1 MRTDRRLRGKRA
13 RLLFPALF
21 GLLVWSTA
29 PAFALP
35 QTSTPTLELDRTIQ
49 TTPFVGTA
57 VSMKDH
63 EGSAFVPSDNSLWL
77 SDDNANAI
85 YEIDPT
91 TGALKRT
98 INRAAFNNAPKFG
111 GGPIAGTNR
120 TDDFESLAY
129 DEANDQLFL
138 FAGPCCTSTV
148 LPTAFRLT
156 RQGGSLE
163 VESYQPLAAGANYT
177 SSAWNSADQAVYV
190 GVARRLHTYHYETNT
205 VGPTFRVPDLAG
217 ILGMVFSPNGAD
229 LFVVTN
235 AEALKRVDW
244 ATKTLVPGWT
254 FDLTPFDVR
263 DSRGVEL
270 IDDQLYVSDGA
281 DSRPAGPLKFAVF
294 VFSVLGPAP
303 VAPTAS
309 FTANPSSGAAPLSVT
324 FDNTS
329 MGSTP
334 MTWAWDFDEDNVTD
348 SAAKDP
354 THVFDTP
361 DTYTVELTA
370 TNSVS
375 SSTTTRDVVV
385 SEPEP
390 SQGIVGNPGFE
401 IDTAGWGTT
410 GSGAGVALTR
420 VTSPVHGGV
429 GAALLRNNA
438 TGARRCVLND
448 SPNWV
453 TTTQAGLYTG
463 SIWVRADEPGALI
476 KVNFRELDGTT
487 LLRSRTKTYTLTTS
501 WQLVN
506 VTHTPLSP
514 GSSTLDLRVFVP
526 RAYAP
531 PGVCFYADDA
541 SIAVS

>member
-1 MRTDRRLRGKRA
+1 MGTYRRLCGKRA
-13 RLLFPALF
+13 RLLVPALV
-21 GLLVWSTA
+21 GLLVWSA
-29 PAFALP
+29 VPAFALP

-85 YEIDPT
+85 YEINAT

-98 INRAAFNNAPKFG
+98 ISRADFNNAPQFG

-129 DEANDQLFL
+129 DQANDQLLL
-138 FAGPCCTSTV
+138 FAGPCCTSSI

-156 RQGGSLE
+156 RQSGRLQ

-177 SSAWNSADQAVYV
+177 SSAWNSEDQAVYV
-190 GVARRLHTYHYETNT
+190 GVARRLQTYHYETNT

-270 IDDQLYVSDGA
+270 VNDQLYVSDGA
-281 DSRPAGPLKFAVF
+281 DSRPAGPLRFAAF

-348 SAAKDP
+348 STAKDP
-354 THVFDTP
+354 THVFNTP
-361 DTYTVELTA
+361 DTYTVELRA

-385 SEPEP
+385 SEPAP

-401 IDTAGWGTT
+401 TDTAGWGTT
-410 GSGAGVALTR
+410 GSGAGVALAR
-420 VTSPVHGGV
+420 VTSPVHAGV

-438 TGARRCVLND
+438 TGARKCVLND

-463 SIWVRADEPGALI
+463 GIWVRADEPGALI
-476 KVNFRELDGTT
+476 KVNFRELNGTT

-514 GSSTLDLRVFVP
+514 GTSTLDFRVFVP
-526 RAYAP
+526 RAYVP

-541 SIAVS
+541 SIMAS

>member
-1 MRTDRRLRGKRA
+1 MDRRLRGKRA
-13 RLLFPALF
+13 LLLPVLF

-49 TTPFVGTA
+49 TTPFVGTS

-91 TGALKRT
+91 TGALKRR
-98 INRAAFNNAPKFG
+98 IDRAAFNNAPQFG

-129 DEANDQLFL
+129 DQASDQLIL
-138 FAGPCCTSTV
+138 FNGPCCTSSV

-177 SSAWNSADQAVYV
+177 GSAWNPADQAIYV
-190 GVARRLHTYHYETNT
+190 GVARRLQTYHYETNT

-270 IDDQLYVSDGA
+270 VDDQLYVSDGA
-281 DSRPAGPLKFAVF
+281 DSRPAGPLKHAAF
-294 VFSVLGPAP
+294 VFNVLGPAP

-309 FTANPSSGAAPLSVT
+309 FNANPSSGTAPLSVT
-324 FDNTS
+324 FDNTTT
-329 MGSTP
+329 GSTP
-334 MTWAWDFDEDNVTD
+334 MTWAWDFDEDDVTD
-348 SAAKDP
+348 STAKDP
-354 THVFDTP
+354 THVFNSP

-370 TNSVS
+370 TNSES

-385 SEPEP
+385 AEPEP
-390 SQGIVGNPGFE
+390 SQEIVGNPGFE
-401 IDTAGWGTT
+401 TDTTGWDTT
-410 GSGAGVALTR
+410 GSGVGVALTR

-429 GAALLRNNA
+429 GAALLTNDA
-438 TGARRCVLND
+438 TRPRKCVLND

-453 TTTQAGLYTG
+453 TTTQAGLHTG
-463 SIWVRADEPGALI
+463 SIWVRADAPGALL
-476 KVNFRELDGTT
+476 KVNFREVDGTT
-487 LLRSRTKTYTLTTS
+487 QLRSRTKTYTLTTS
-501 WQLVN
+501 WQLVS
-506 VTHTPLSP
+506 VSHTPLSP
-514 GSSTLDLRVFVP
+514 GTSTLDLRVFVP